1 MEVLWYSL
9 PQFVLARFPGIRR
22 GVYLMLQQHFAEVTR
37 VYALEMMALS
47 GRKCCGFVV
56 VIKLI

>member
-1 MEVLWYSL
+1 
-9 PQFVLARFPGIRR
+9 
-22 GVYLMLQQHFAEVTR
+22 MLQQHFAEVTR
-37 VYALEMMALS
+37 VDALEMMALS